1 MELAFVISA
10 LRRRIWL
17 VTLCALL
24 GALPGLRADPGA
36 SNSYSST
43 ATLSIQAPTRANVNL
58 FSADPDRY
66 VVSQLAVLNNSVLR
80 EAVAEQVTE
89 ATDEEVGTGML
100 AEVVEIEQI
109 PETDNV
115 EITATTDDPAL
126 SQAIAQTYGES
137 YVRGLATTDDDE
149 TARQDL
155 DARIATLEGELAA
168 VDAQLREAMTPYLPR
183 ANDPTPDPIPLPDV
197 VDPGAVSRRQ
207 VISAE
212 LIQLKSNR
220 VELDAESRLR
230 VNTQIVAPAPLP
242 AEPDMSRGNLLLVGG
257 LIGGGL
263 IGVVVALLWA
273 RFSTKVLDEG
283 TASDIIGVPVTA
295 ELAHYRSIARNQ
307 LAAFQALPRSA
318 VPVVD
323 QLCVRAEAMA
333 EINRSLT
340 VLVTG
345 TMRSAGATTLAL
357 AMAER
362 FAAGGASVVL
372 VDADVRDPRVTA
384 LFNATS
390 DGGVPAV
397 ISGGV
402 GAVDARGH
410 SAFTRTMDPAV
421 AVLGLGP
428 NRGSAALR
436 RDTVP
441 DLLDACRRKAEI
453 VVVDGGP
460 VLDLA
465 STIQVAT
472 LADAVVLAVPL
483 TRQKADALG
492 DLARQLEPVSRKL
505 LPVVTTP
512 ARRSSG
518 GELVRADGAIA
529 APGTGSTPVA
539 TQTIDRETAAAMA
552 AKAPSGDTRP
562 GSTAGSSGTVP
573 STPSSPSASPASSG
587 TAPSSGLSPS
597 SGSSPVAGSAA
608 TTSDSPSPPPEDS
621 SSTNGSSSNGATGG
635 DSPNGS
641 SDG

>member
-1 MELAFVISA
+1 
-10 LRRRIWL
+10 
-17 VTLCALL
+17 
-24 GALPGLRADPGA
+24 
-36 SNSYSST
+36 
-43 ATLSIQAPTRANVNL
+43 
-58 FSADPDRY
+58 
-66 VVSQLAVLNNSVLR
+66 
-80 EAVAEQVTE
+80 
-89 ATDEEVGTGML
+89 
-100 AEVVEIEQI
+100 
-109 PETDNV
+109 
-115 EITATTDDPAL
+115 DDPAI
-126 SQAIAQTYGES
+126 SQAIAQTYADS
-137 YVRGLATTDDDE
+137 YVQGLATTDEDE
-149 TARQDL
+149 TARADL
-155 DARIATLEGELAA
+155 DARIAALEEQLAG
-168 VDAQLREAMTPYLPR
+168 VDAQLKESMAPFLPR

-197 VDPGAVSRRQ
+197 VDPGAVSQRQ

-220 VELDAESRLR
+220 VDLDAESRLR
-230 VNTQIVAPAPLP
+230 VNTQIVGPAPLP
-242 AEPDMSRGNLLLVGG
+242 TEPDVSRGNLLLVGG

-283 TASDIIGVPVTA
+283 TVSEIIGVPVSA
-295 ELAHYRSIARNQ
+295 ELPHYRSIARNQ
-307 LAAFQALPRSA
+307 LVAFQALPRSA
-318 VPVVD
+318 VPTVD

-333 EINRSLT
+333 EMHRSLT

-345 TMRSAGATTLAL
+345 TMRAAGATTLAL

-397 ISGGV
+397 IGGGA

-465 STIQVAT
+465 STIQVAA

-492 DLARQLEPVSRKL
+492 DMARQLEPVSRKL
-505 LPVVTTP
+505 LPVVTSP
-512 ARRSSG
+512 ARRQSDGEIVRSDGVISSP
-518 GELVRADGAIA
+518 AGAGA
-529 APGTGSTPVA
+529 TPVA
-539 TQTIDRETAAAMA
+539 TQTLDRETAAAA
-552 AKAPSGDTRP
+552 AKAASGANRP
-562 GSTAGSSGTVP
+562 GSTGGSAGAAA
-573 STPSSPSASPASSG
+573 STPDPASS
-587 TAPSSGLSPS
+587 SSGPGAASASSGPGAASS
-597 SGSSPVAGSAA
+597 SGSSAAGGAA
-608 TTSDSPSPPPEDS
+608 TTSDSPSPGENS
-621 SSTNGSSSNGATGG
+621 ANGS
-635 DSPNGS
+635 SPNGS
-641 SDG
+641 SGPDANGSSDR